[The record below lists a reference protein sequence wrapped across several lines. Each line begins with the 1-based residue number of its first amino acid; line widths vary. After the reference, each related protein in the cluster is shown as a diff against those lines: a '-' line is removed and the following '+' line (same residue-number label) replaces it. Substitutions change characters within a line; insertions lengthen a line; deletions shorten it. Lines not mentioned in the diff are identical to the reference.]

1 MTPPLVIL
9 ILSLLLGMQPLTSD
23 LYLPALPA
31 LTDSLGTTL
40 PRAQLSLTAL
50 LLAFGVSQLVWGPL
64 SDRFGRRPV
73 LLAGL
78 AGYVL
83 AALGSALAGSIE
95 ALVVWRALQGACMG
109 AGTVCARAIVRD
121 YFSPTEGARAM
132 SKGLTGLGF
141 SACLGPLVG
150 GLIAEG
156 LGWRATLAML
166 VVLSAIILFVVARY
180 FQETLPVR
188 DANALRPRVLARTA
202 GGILGNGDFWAF
214 ALLSACSFGGLFCF
228 LSASSYVF
236 IRILGVAPRYYGVVL
251 LVMMIFYIK
260 GTVLCRY
267 LILHGGVVRALRI
280 GGLFSLCGGG
290 LMAGLALA
298 GVSNVWAILIPACIF
313 NVGHGINQPCGQS
326 GAVGPFPKVAG
337 AAAALS
343 GCIMMLVAFA
353 SGSLVGALMDGT
365 VLPMVLGVGGWS
377 VAVAAVAWGWIPRLG
392 RA

>member
-1 MTPPLVIL
+1 M
-9 ILSLLLGMQPLTSD
+9 
-23 LYLPALPA
+23 
-31 LTDSLGTTL
+31 
-40 PRAQLSLTAL
+40 
-50 LLAFGVSQLVWGPL
+50 
-64 SDRFGRRPV
+64 
-73 LLAGL
+73 AGL
-78 AGYVL
+78 AGYVA

-141 SACLGPLVG
+141 SACLGPLAG
-150 GLIAEG
+150 GLIAEA
-156 LGWRATLAML
+156 LGWRATLFML
-166 VVLSAIILFVVARY
+166 VVLGAIILFVVARY
-180 FQETLPVR
+180 FEETLPLR
-188 DANALRPRVLARTA
+188 DADALRPRVLARTA
-202 GGILGNGDFWAF
+202 GGILGSGDFWAF

-236 IRILGVAPRYYGVVL
+236 IRILGIAPRYYGVVL

-267 LILHGGVVRALRI
+267 LILRGGVAYALRM
-280 GGLFSLCGGG
+280 GGAFSLCGGT

>member
-1 MTPPLVIL
+1 
-9 ILSLLLGMQPLTSD
+9 
-23 LYLPALPA
+23 
-31 LTDSLGTTL
+31 
-40 PRAQLSLTAL
+40 
-50 LLAFGVSQLVWGPL
+50 
-64 SDRFGRRPV
+64 
-73 LLAGL
+73 
-78 AGYVL
+78 
-83 AALGSALAGSIE
+83 
-95 ALVVWRALQGACMG
+95 
-109 AGTVCARAIVRD
+109 
-121 YFSPTEGARAM
+121 
-132 SKGLTGLGF
+132 
-141 SACLGPLVG
+141 
-150 GLIAEG
+150 
-156 LGWRATLAML
+156 
-166 VVLSAIILFVVARY
+166 
-180 FQETLPVR
+180 VR

-202 GGILGNGDFWAF
+202 GGILGNGSFWAF

-326 GAVGPFPKVAG
+326 GAVAPFPRVAG
-337 AAAALS
+337 AASALS
-343 GCIMMLVAFA
+343 GCLMMLVAFA

-365 VLPMVLGVGGWS
+365 ALPMVLGVGGWS
-377 VAVAAVAWGWIPRLG
+377 VAVAAVAWGWVPRLG

>member
-50 LLAFGVSQLVWGPL
+50 LLSFGVSQLVWGPV

-156 LGWRATLAML
+156 LGWRATL
-166 VVLSAIILFVVARY
+166 VVLGAIILLVVARY
-180 FQETLPVR
+180 FRETLPVR
-188 DANALRPRVLARTA
+188 DADALRPAVLARTA
-202 GGILGNGDFWAF
+202 NGILGNGSFWAF

-267 LILHGGVVRALRI
+267 LILRGGVVRALRI